1 MTTLE
6 YLKLFALMASPM
18 ILSVAAC
25 GVWERITYKR
35 EDKHNAK

>member
-25 GVWERITYKR
+25 GVWERIEYRRAEK
-35 EDKHNAK
+35 